1 MNIRNMIEID
11 IDNVS
16 ELFIEQVLH
25 IKNLNDCYCDNEAC
39 IKQEELFEKFKKY
52 LWEFYS
58 NPDALI
64 IVAEDN
70 NQIIG
75 FIIGV
80 IIPCRVPT
88 FISKVKKVGYIE
100 EAHVITA
107 YRRKGILR
115 KMEKLLL
122 SFFREHDIQHVE
134 LNYFTANNIGKKS
147 WELLGYRTYME
158 YGRKLI

>member
-1 MNIRNMIEID
+1 MDIRKITESD

-16 ELFIEQVLH
+16 ELFIQQAIH
-25 IKNLNDCYCDNEAC
+25 IKNLNDCYCNNNAY
-39 IKQEELFEKFKKY
+39 IKMEELHENFKKY
-52 LWEFYS
+52 LLELFI
-58 NPDALI
+58 NPDALV

-70 NQIIG
+70 SQVIG

-80 IIPCRVPT
+80 IVPCRVPS

-115 KMEKLLL
+115 KMESMLLN
-122 SFFREHDIQHVE
+122 FFKDKDIRYVE
-134 LNYFTANNIGKKS
+134 LNYFTSNSIAKNS
-147 WELLGYRTYME
+147 WEALGYRDYME
-158 YGRKLI
+158 YARKLI